1 MFRDTHALFLLF
13 SYTLQ
18 QVTGLPILTNI
29 DVTLFYL
36 TALRN
41 PPIFIVMV
49 V

>member
-1 MFRDTHALFLLF
+1 MQLFLLF
-13 SYTLQ
+13 SYILQ
-18 QVTGLPILTNI
+18 QITVLPVLTNT
-29 DVTLFYL
+29 DVALFYP